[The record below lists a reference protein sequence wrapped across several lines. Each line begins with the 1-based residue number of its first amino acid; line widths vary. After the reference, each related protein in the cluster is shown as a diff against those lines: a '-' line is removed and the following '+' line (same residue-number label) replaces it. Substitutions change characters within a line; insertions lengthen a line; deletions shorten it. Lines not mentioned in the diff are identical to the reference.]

1 MLYHLPAISLLLLKC
16 KVGVSEGDGSR
27 VSSLFLTERALV
39 RSQEAVVL
47 MLTKDKGEEEED
59 ERDVLSPPIS
69 RAAMRQR
76 LWVP

>member
-1 MLYHLPAISLLLLKC
+1 M
-16 KVGVSEGDGSR
+16 
-27 VSSLFLTERALV
+27 SSLFLTERASV